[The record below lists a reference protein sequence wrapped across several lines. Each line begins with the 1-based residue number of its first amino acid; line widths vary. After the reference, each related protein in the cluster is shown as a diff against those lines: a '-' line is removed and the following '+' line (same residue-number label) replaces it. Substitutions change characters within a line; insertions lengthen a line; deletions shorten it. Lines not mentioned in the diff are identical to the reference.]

1 MRCSG
6 LVQDTVIEEP
16 LVRSPGR
23 IVALAHAGSI
33 PLLAGKLAYGSQKV
47 ELQADERVQAPEG
60 GEGSPG
66 AVAVVANAAAHGQ
79 PVSLFDVGLVV
90 LLVAAASRKAHSS
103 PLAPVVKRVVDELT
117 AVVCVQLAEGHW
129 QTPRCFFYSS
139 THAAHPDA
147 PDGLDFRPARRYV
160 HHSQRRRKNPIQA
173 LTAVQN
179 KVRLD
184 GPRLDVLPFAPGADR
199 YLRFQSCRRRSRPP
213 RLPAQSF
220 SPTPQLAVN
229 RRRAHRDQSFTQACI
244 QAQFAVSLQTCH
256 QGRQH
261 CGQQLAAHSVARFP
275 YLHERLRHFRPVA
288 WRPAP
293 LLRHDSQSATP
304 SQEPDRRL
312 PVYARRLAKLIE
324 DPALLLFSGPPVPW
338 PHRSRVL
345 VQGQPSHVTSFR

>member
-1 MRCSG
+1 MNSPPLSVCSSHRANG
-6 LVQDTVIEEP
+6 RRRLVSSTP
-16 LVRSPGR
+16 APTRL
-23 IVALAHAGSI
+23 I
-33 PLLAGKLAYGSQKV
+33 PIPQMGWISV
-47 ELQADERVQAPEG
+47 
-60 GEGSPG
+60 
-66 AVAVVANAAAHGQ
+66 Q
-79 PVSLFDVGLVV
+79 PVATSTTVSVV
-90 LLVAAASRKAHSS
+90 
-103 PLAPVVKRVVDELT
+103 
-117 AVVCVQLAEGHW
+117 
-129 QTPRCFFYSS
+129 
-139 THAAHPDA
+139 
-147 PDGLDFRPARRYV
+147 
-160 HHSQRRRKNPIQA
+160 RKNPS
-173 LTAVQN
+173 
-179 KVRLD
+179 RLSPQCNTRSACTEP
-184 GPRLDVLPFAPGADR
+184 GWTVLPFAPGADR

-220 SPTPQLAVN
+220 SPTPQLAVD

-275 YLHERLRHFRPVA
+275 YLHEGLLHLRPVA